1 MTDDSN
7 WPMEREAFLT
17 SPPPRRVSPAVRKR
31 AFAGKGTIAGAIIGL
46 IFLVIGTVLCMKFL
60 PVRWLDEKRIE
71 KGPSKT
77 VMGRVVKVEDTRF
90 KTNGSRVWKHE
101 FVYRPEGGAEKRGE
115 AFLSGKKWKVNAK
128 VRVRYLASDSG
139 IAKVEGARMEA
150 SPPWLAFVILFPL
163 AGAGILVGAWWGRR
177 TTLNLLENGLISSA
191 TINAVEGTLTQING
205 NTVHRIRMNFPEGG
219 EIVRKS
225 WDDGEI
231 STARR
236 KKESGEPVTV
246 LYDPRKPKRLIF
258 PESWEP
264 EAGFSSAEFFAGNPA
279 ARETSKPAKL
289 RDEVEAFLGMP
300 TPRRIPKWIWK
311 RYSFGVAGWFVTAF
325 GTIFL
330 VVGLFGTM
338 AIAPM
343 HLPEQWRLDSEESLT
358 TQGEITAVKY
368 ANITINDEKVYH
380 YRYTFQPENG
390 AKMEEIAFR
399 DGDSWKPGDKVEVH
413 YLQSDPSVSVPT
425 GARMGPGSWGSLF
438 VLIFPLIG
446 ALTIGIPL
454 IFSLRRRKILREGRI
469 ASAKVSGLRRT
480 NVSINHQPQ
489 YAISMLRDDGVEMV
503 RKTHHPE
510 EIALANEKKARNEAI
525 VVLHDPVKP
534 NRVLLPEAW

>member
-17 SPPPRRVSPAVRKR
+17 SPPPRRVSPGVRKR
-31 AFAGKGTIAGAIIGL
+31 AFAGKGTIAGVIGGL
-46 IFLVIGTVLCMKFL
+46 VFLVIGTVLCMKFL

-101 FVYRPEGGAEKRGE
+101 FVYRPEGGAEKHGE

-150 SPPWLAFVILFPL
+150 SPPWLAFLILFPL
-163 AGAGILVGAWWGRR
+163 GGAGILVGTWRGRR

-219 EIVRKS
+219 DVVRKT

-236 KKESGEPVTV
+236 KKESDERVTV

-264 EAGFSSAEFFAGNPA
+264 EAGFSSA
-279 ARETSKPAKL
+279 AREASKPAKL

-300 TPRRIPKWIWK
+300 TPRRVPKWIWK
-311 RYSFGVAGWFVTAF
+311 RYSFGVAGWFLTAF
-325 GTIFL
+325 GAIFL
-330 VVGLFGTM
+330 TVGLFGTV

-343 HLPEQWRLDSEESLT
+343 HLLEQSRLDSEESVT
-358 TQGEITAVKY
+358 TQGEITAVKF
-368 ANITINDEKVYH
+368 ANITINDEKVYL
-380 YRYTFQPENG
+380 YRFTFQPENG
-390 AKMEEIAFR
+390 AKVEEVAFR
-399 DGDSWKPGDKVEVH
+399 DGDSWKPGDKVEVR
-413 YLQSDPSVSVPT
+413 YLKSDPSVSVPT

-446 ALTIGIPL
+446 SLAIGIPL
-454 IFSLRRRKILREGRI
+454 IFSLGRRKILREGRI
-469 ASAKVSGLRRT
+469 SSANVLGLRKT
-480 NVSINHQPQ
+480 NVRINQQHQ

-510 EIALANEKKARNEAI
+510 EIALAAEKKDRNEAI
-525 VVLHDPVKP
+525 VILHDPVKP
-534 NRVLLPEAW
+534 NRLLFPEAW